1 MSLYERAQKT
11 KNPNLTKGQIAVA
24 FMNSKKERR
33 QSTLSV
39 LHKEVQKIISPEK
52 LAEIMSSNPQRAQAE
67 IRNAAYHCFNKPN

>member
-24 FMNSKKERR
+24 LLNTKKEVK
-33 QSTLSV
+33 QSNLSR